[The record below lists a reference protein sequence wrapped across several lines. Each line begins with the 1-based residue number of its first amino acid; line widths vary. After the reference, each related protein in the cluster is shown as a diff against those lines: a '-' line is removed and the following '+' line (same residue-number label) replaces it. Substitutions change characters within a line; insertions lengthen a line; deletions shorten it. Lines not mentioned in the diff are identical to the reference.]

1 MTARVKIPL
10 DDDVAEAAAAGD
22 VWYSQYDQK
31 MAASDDYAACEQLK
45 ASEKGS
51 LPGIEP
57 PSPPPQ
63 YAMMKS
69 CEEVPYNTHM

>member
-1 MTARVKIPL
+1 MKIPL
-10 DDDVAEAAAAGD
+10 DDDVAEPAAAAGD

-31 MAASDDYAACEQLK
+31 MAASDDYAYEQLK
-45 ASEKGS
+45 ASS
-51 LPGIEP
+51 PGIEP
-57 PSPPPQ
+57 PSLPPQ